1 MNRFSLEGKTV
12 LVTGASSGIG
22 RAIAIACAEAGARV
36 VLNGRNH
43 ERLEA
48 TLLELRSRTA
58 VLETSSLDAKRL
70 DAEHLVIPADLT
82 DAEQRSALAEQV
94 PVLDGVVHC
103 AGIGSRV
110 LCKMLEEQDVSRMM
124 QANFEAP
131 VLLQAELLR
140 EKKIA
145 KEASIVFIASA
156 AATMPSVGNAIY
168 SASKA
173 AIIAYAKCLAQELA
187 ARKIRVNCISPAMVW
202 TDLTLVGATEEQL
215 REAEQNYPL
224 KRYAQPEDITGAAIY
239 LLSEAASWVT
249 GSNMELTGGTQTL

>member
-1 MNRFSLEGKTV
+1 MDKFSLSGKTI

-22 RAIAIACAEAGARV
+22 RAIAIACSQAGAHV
-36 VLNGRNH
+36 ILNGRNQL
-43 ERLEA
+43 RLQATMDALAREGREA
-48 TLLELRSRTA
+48 
-58 VLETSSLDAKRL
+58 VQ
-70 DAEHLVIPADLT
+70 ADLT
-82 DAEQRSALAEQV
+82 DAEQRSFLVESL

-110 LCKMLEEQDVSRMM
+110 LCKMLEEQDVSRVM

-187 ARKIRVNCISPAMVW
+187 NRKIRVNCISPAMVW
-202 TDLTLVGATEEQL
+202 TDLALVGATEEQL
-215 REAEQNYPL
+215 HEAEQNYPL

-239 LLSEAASWVT
+239 LLSDASSWVT
-249 GSNMELTGGTQTL
+249 GSNYELTGGTQML

>member
-1 MNRFSLEGKTV
+1 MNNSFSLQGKTI

-22 RAIAIACAEAGARV
+22 RAIAIACSQAGAHV
-36 VLNGRNH
+36 ILNGRNQL
-43 ERLEA
+43 RLQATMDALAMEGREA
-48 TLLELRSRTA
+48 
-58 VLETSSLDAKRL
+58 VQ
-70 DAEHLVIPADLT
+70 ADLA
-82 DAEQRSALAEQV
+82 DAEQRSFLVESL

-110 LCKMLEEQDVSRMM
+110 LCKMLEEQDVSRVM

-156 AATMPSVGNAIY
+156 AATMPSIGNAIY

-187 ARKIRVNCISPAMVW
+187 NRKIRVNCISPAMVW
-202 TDLTLVGATEEQL
+202 TDLALVGATEEQL
-215 REAEQNYPL
+215 HEAEQNYPL
-224 KRYAQPEDITGAAIY
+224 KRYAQPEDITGASIY
-239 LLSEAASWVT
+239 LLSDASSWVT

>member
-1 MNRFSLEGKTV
+1 MDKFSLSGKTI

-22 RAIAIACAEAGARV
+22 RAIAIACAEQGAHV
-36 VLNGRNH
+36 VLSGRNVS
-43 ERLEA
+43 RLEE
-48 TLLELRSRTA
+48 TLHIMCD
-58 VLETSSLDAKRL
+58 VETHRI
-70 DAEHLVIPADLT
+70 IPADLT
-82 DAEQRSALAEQV
+82 TDEQRSVLAEQV
-94 PVLDGVVHC
+94 PQLDGVVHC

-110 LCKMLEEQDVSRMM
+110 LCKMLEEQDVSRVM

-145 KEASIVFIASA
+145 KDASIVFIASA

-187 ARKIRVNCISPAMVW
+187 NRKIRVNCISPAMVW
-202 TDLTLVGATEEQL
+202 TDLALVGATEEQL

-224 KRYAQPEDITGAAIY
+224 KRYAQPEDIIGAAIY
-239 LLSEAASWVT
+239 LLSDASSWVT

>member
-22 RAIAIACAEAGARV
+22 RAIAVACAEQGARV
-36 VLNGRNH
+36 VLNGRNVS
-43 ERLEA
+43 RLEE
-48 TLLELRSRTA
+48 TLNMISNLGFLSQEARLSQNSNLEHCIIA
-58 VLETSSLDAKRL
+58 
-70 DAEHLVIPADLT
+70 ADLT
-82 DAEQRSALAEQV
+82 IAEQRSALAEQV

-110 LCKMLEEQDVSRMM
+110 LCKMLEEQDVSRVM

-145 KEASIVFIASA
+145 KDASIVFIASA

-187 ARKIRVNCISPAMVW
+187 NRKIRVNCISPAMVW
-202 TDLTLVGATEEQL
+202 TDLALVGATEEQL

-224 KRYAQPEDITGAAIY
+224 KRYAQPTDIAPMAVY
-239 LLSEAASWVT
+239 LLSDAAAWVT
-249 GSNMELTGGTQTL
+249 GSNMELTGGAQML

>member
-1 MNRFSLEGKTV
+1 MDKFSLSGKTI

-22 RAIAIACAEAGARV
+22 RAISIACAQAGASV
-36 VLNGRNH
+36 VLNGRNVA
-43 ERLEA
+43 RLNE
-48 TLLELRSRTA
+48 TLSQMSGEGHI
-58 VLETSSLDAKRL
+58 VL
-70 DAEHLVIPADLT
+70 PADLT
-82 DAEQRSALAEQV
+82 DVALRQALAEQV

-110 LCKMLEEQDVSRMM
+110 LCKMLEEQDVSRVM

-187 ARKIRVNCISPAMVW
+187 NRKIRVNCISPAMVW
-202 TDLTLVGATEEQL
+202 TDLALVGATEEQL

-239 LLSEAASWVT
+239 LLSDAASWVT

>member
-1 MNRFSLEGKTV
+1 MNERFSLVGKTI

-22 RAIAIACAEAGARV
+22 RAIAIACSQQGANV
-36 VLNGRNH
+36 VVTGRNQ
-43 ERLEA
+43 ERLQA
-48 TLLELRSRTA
+48 TLDALAGEGHQVFA
-58 VLETSSLDAKRL
+58 V
-70 DAEHLVIPADLT
+70 DLT
-82 DAEQRSALAEQV
+82 IAEQRSALAEQV

-110 LCKMLEEQDVSRMM
+110 LCKMLEERDVAKVM

-131 VLLQAELLR
+131 VLLQALLLR

-187 ARKIRVNCISPAMVW
+187 NRKIRVNCISPAMVW
-202 TDLTLVGATEEQL
+202 TDLALVGATEEQL

-239 LLSEAASWVT
+239 LLSDASSWVT

>member
-1 MNRFSLEGKTV
+1 MNNSFSLQGKII

-22 RAIAIACAEAGARV
+22 RAIAIACSQQGANV
-36 VLNGRNH
+36 VLNSRNQ
-43 ERLEA
+43 ERLQATFEA
-48 TLLELRSRTA
+48 LSGEGHQIIA
-58 VLETSSLDAKRL
+58 
-70 DAEHLVIPADLT
+70 ADLVDT
-82 DAEQRSALAEQV
+82 AQRQALAEQV

-110 LCKMLEEQDVSRMM
+110 LCKMLEEQDVSRVM

-202 TDLTLVGATEEQL
+202 TDLALVGATEEQL
-215 REAEQNYPL
+215 HEAEQNYPL

-239 LLSEAASWVT
+239 LLSDASSWVT
-249 GSNMELTGGTQTL
+249 GSNMELTGGAQML

>member
-1 MNRFSLEGKTV
+1 MEKFSLNGKTI

-22 RAIAIACAEAGARV
+22 RAIAIACSQAGARV
-36 VLNGRNH
+36 ILNGRNQLRLQATMEALSGEGH
-43 ERLEA
+43 E
-48 TLLELRSRTA
+48 
-58 VLETSSLDAKRL
+58 
-70 DAEHLVIPADLT
+70 AEQADLT
-82 DAEQRSALAEQV
+82 DAEQRTFLVESLPQ
-94 PVLDGVVHC
+94 LDGVVHC

-110 LCKMLEEQDVSRMM
+110 LCKMLEDQDVSRVM

-187 ARKIRVNCISPAMVW
+187 NRKIRVNCISPAMVW
-202 TDLTLVGATEEQL
+202 TDLALVGATEEQL
-215 REAEQNYPL
+215 HEAEQNYPL
-224 KRYAQPEDITGAAIY
+224 KRYAQPTDIAPMAVY
-239 LLSEAASWVT
+239 LLSDASSWVT
-249 GSNMELTGGTQTL
+249 GSNMELTGGTQVL

>member
-1 MNRFSLEGKTV
+1 MNNSFSLQGKTI

-22 RAIAIACAEAGARV
+22 RAIAIACAEAGACV
-36 VLNGRNH
+36 VLNGRNVA
-43 ERLEA
+43 RLN
-48 TLLELRSRTA
+48 
-58 VLETSSLDAKRL
+58 ETMSQLSGDG
-70 DAEHLVIPADLT
+70 HIVVPADLT
-82 DAEQRSALAEQV
+82 IAEQRSALAEQV

-110 LCKMLEEQDVSRMM
+110 LCKMLEEQDVNRVM

-131 VLLQAELLR
+131 VMLQAELLR

-156 AATMPSVGNAIY
+156 AATMPSIGNAIY

-173 AIIAYAKCLAQELA
+173 ATIAYAKCLAQELV

-202 TDLTLVGATEEQL
+202 TDLALVGATEEQL
-215 REAEQNYPL
+215 HEAEQNYPL

-239 LLSEAASWVT
+239 LLSNASSWVT
-249 GSNMELTGGTQTL
+249 GSNMELTGGAQML

>member
-1 MNRFSLEGKTV
+1 MNNSFSLQGKTI

-22 RAIAIACAEAGARV
+22 RAIAIACAEAGAAV
-36 VLNGRNH
+36 VLNGRNQ
-43 ERLEA
+43 ERLRA
-48 TLLELRSRTA
+48 TLEALA
-58 VLETSSLDAKRL
+58 GDG
-70 DAEHLVIPADLT
+70 HLVIAADLT
-82 DAEQRSALAEQV
+82 IAEQRGALAEQV

-110 LCKMLEEQDVSRMM
+110 LCKMLEEQDVNRVM
-124 QANFEAP
+124 QTNFEAP
-131 VLLQAELLR
+131 VLLQAQLLR

-173 AIIAYAKCLAQELA
+173 ATIAYAKCLAQELV

-202 TDLTLVGATEEQL
+202 TDLALVGATEEQL

-239 LLSEAASWVT
+239 LLSNAAAWVT
-249 GSNMELTGGTQTL
+249 GSNIELTGGTQTL

>member
-1 MNRFSLEGKTV
+1 MDKFSLSGKTI

-22 RAIAIACAEAGARV
+22 RAIAIACSQAGAHV
-36 VLNGRNH
+36 ILNGRNQL
-43 ERLEA
+43 RLQATMDALAREGREA
-48 TLLELRSRTA
+48 
-58 VLETSSLDAKRL
+58 VQ
-70 DAEHLVIPADLT
+70 ADLT
-82 DAEQRSALAEQV
+82 DAEQRSFLVESL

-110 LCKMLEEQDVSRMM
+110 LCKMLDEQDVSRVM

-187 ARKIRVNCISPAMVW
+187 NRKIRVNCISPAMVW
-202 TDLTLVGATEEQL
+202 TDLALMGATEEQL
-215 REAEQNYPL
+215 HEAEQNYPL

-239 LLSEAASWVT
+239 LLSDAAAWTT
-249 GSNMELTGGTQTL
+249 GSNIELTGGTQTL

>member
-1 MNRFSLEGKTV
+1 MDKFSLSGKTI

-22 RAIAIACAEAGARV
+22 RAIAIACAEQGANV
-36 VLNGRNH
+36 VLSGRNVS
-43 ERLEA
+43 RLEE
-48 TLLELRSRTA
+48 TLHMMCD
-58 VLETSSLDAKRL
+58 VETHR
-70 DAEHLVIPADLT
+70 IMPADLT
-82 DAEQRSALAEQV
+82 TDEQRSVLAEQV
-94 PVLDGVVHC
+94 PQLDGVVHC

-110 LCKMLEEQDVSRMM
+110 LCKMLEEQDVSHVM

-131 VLLQAELLR
+131 VLLQALLLR
-140 EKKIA
+140 DKKIA
-145 KEASIVFIASA
+145 KDASIVFIASA

-187 ARKIRVNCISPAMVW
+187 NRKIRVNCISPAMVW
-202 TDLTLVGATEEQL
+202 TDLALVGATEEQL

-239 LLSEAASWVT
+239 LLSDASSWVT

>member
-1 MNRFSLEGKTV
+1 MNNFSLAGKTI

-22 RAIAIACAEAGARV
+22 RAIAIACAQAGASV
-36 VLNGRNH
+36 VLNGRNQ
-43 ERLEA
+43 ERLQSTLEA
-48 TLLELRSRTA
+48 LAGEG
-58 VLETSSLDAKRL
+58 
-70 DAEHLVIPADLT
+70 HQVIAADLV
-82 DAEQRSALAEQV
+82 DAAQRQALAGQV

-110 LCKMLEEQDVSRMM
+110 LCKMLEEQDVSRVM

-173 AIIAYAKCLAQELA
+173 ATIAYAKCLAQELA
-187 ARKIRVNCISPAMVW
+187 NRKIRVNCISPAMVW
-202 TDLTLVGATEEQL
+202 TDLALVGATEEQL

-224 KRYAQPEDITGAAIY
+224 KRYAQPEDIAGLAIY
-239 LLSEAASWVT
+239 LLSDSSNWVT
-249 GSNMELTGGTQTL
+249 GSNYEMTGGTQVL

>member
-1 MNRFSLEGKTV
+1 MDKFSLLGKTI

-22 RAIAIACAEAGARV
+22 RGIAIACAEQGANV
-36 VLNGRNH
+36 VLNGRNV
-43 ERLEA
+43 ERLND
-48 TLLELRSRTA
+48 TLNALAGEG
-58 VLETSSLDAKRL
+58 
-70 DAEHLVIPADLT
+70 HQVIAADLVDT
-82 DAEQRSALAEQV
+82 TQRQALVEQA

-110 LCKMLEEQDVSRMM
+110 LCKMLEEQDVTKVM

-145 KEASIVFIASA
+145 KEASIVFIASV

-187 ARKIRVNCISPAMVW
+187 NRKIRVNCISPAMVW
-202 TDLTLVGATEEQL
+202 TDLALVGATEEQL

-224 KRYAQPEDITGAAIY
+224 KRYARPEDITGAAIY
-239 LLSEAASWVT
+239 LLSDASSWVT

>member
-1 MNRFSLEGKTV
+1 MNNSFSLQGKTI

-22 RAIAIACAEAGARV
+22 RAIAIACSQQGANV
-36 VLNGRNH
+36 VLNGRNQ
-43 ERLEA
+43 ERLQATFEA
-48 TLLELRSRTA
+48 LSGEGHQIIA
-58 VLETSSLDAKRL
+58 
-70 DAEHLVIPADLT
+70 ADLVDT
-82 DAEQRSALAEQV
+82 AQRQALAEQV

-110 LCKMLEEQDVSRMM
+110 LCKMLEEQDVNRVM

-202 TDLTLVGATEEQL
+202 TDLALVGATEEQL
-215 REAEQNYPL
+215 HKAEQNYPL

-239 LLSEAASWVT
+239 LLSDASSWVT

>member
-1 MNRFSLEGKTV
+1 MENSFSLIGKTI

-22 RAIAIACAEAGARV
+22 RAIAIACAEQGASVVLTGRNVTRLEETLRLMCDVDKHRV
-36 VLNGRNH
+36 V
-43 ERLEA
+43 
-48 TLLELRSRTA
+48 
-58 VLETSSLDAKRL
+58 
-70 DAEHLVIPADLT
+70 PADLT
-82 DAEQRSALAEQV
+82 IAEQRSTLAEQV
-94 PVLDGVVHC
+94 PQLDGVVHC

-110 LCKMLEEQDVSRMM
+110 LCKMLEEQDVNCVM

-131 VLLQAELLR
+131 VLLQAQLLR

-173 AIIAYAKCLAQELA
+173 ATIAYAKCLAQELA
-187 ARKIRVNCISPAMVW
+187 NRKIRVNCISPAMVW
-202 TDLTLVGATEEQL
+202 TDLALVGATEEQL

-239 LLSEAASWVT
+239 LLSDASSWVT
-249 GSNMELTGGTQTL
+249 GSNLELTGGTQTL